1 MGKLNGRF
9 SEKTTVDTEELAEFI
24 EKSLENRE
32 AITKRVMIGTIN
44 ADAQKRIEAK
54 CGEKA
59 NEIDI
64 DNNGIVHALTQ
75 LHHNL
80 EPEDLFLA
88 VDVINT
94 TTDIELSDEKH
105 KDCDVLVFQKDIDG
119 DITFLTEVHVKKGY
133 LLIFDAWR
141 QKKARSRRGSDAA
154 KKPPRTY
161 AQSEPP
167 RNELS
172 TISHKSDEKSSG
184 GDETKARSRRR
195 PDAAKKLPR
204 AYAQNDPPRNE
215 LSTVSHKSDE

>member
-1 MGKLNGRF
+1 MGKLNGSF
-9 SEKTTVDTEELAEFI
+9 SEITSVDTDELAEFI
-24 EKSLENRE
+24 EESLKKRDVPN
-32 AITKRVMIGTIN
+32 KRVMIGTIN
-44 ADAQKRIEAK
+44 KDAQERIEPK

-64 DNNGIVHALTQ
+64 DNNSIVHALTQ

-80 EPEDLFLA
+80 EPEDLLLA

-105 KDCDVLVFQKDIDG
+105 QDCKVLIFKKDIDG
-119 DITFLTEVHVKKGY
+119 EITFLTEVHAKKGY
-133 LLIFDAWR
+133 LLVCDAWR
-141 QKKARSRRGSDAA
+141 QKKARSRRSSDAA

-161 AQSEPP
+161 AQGDPP

-184 GDETKARSRRR
+184 NIE
-195 PDAAKKLPR
+195 
-204 AYAQNDPPRNE
+204 
-215 LSTVSHKSDE
+215 

>member
-1 MGKLNGRF
+1 MGKLIGRF
-9 SEKTTVDTEELAEFI
+9 SEKSEWDKKPTVDVDELVEFI
-24 EKSLENRE
+24 EESLENRE

-44 ADAQKRIEAK
+44 ENAQKRIEAK

-64 DNNGIVHALTQ
+64 DNNGVVHALTQ

-88 VDVINT
+88 VYVINT
-94 TTDIELSDEKH
+94 TTDIELSNEKH
-105 KDCDVLVFQKDIDG
+105 KDCKVLIFRKYIDG
-119 DITFLTEVHVKKGY
+119 EITFLTEVHVKKGY
-133 LLIFDAWR
+133 LLVFDVWR
-141 QKKARSRRGSDAA
+141 QKKARSRRGPDAA

-172 TISHKSDEKSSG
+172 TISHKSDEKSS
-184 GDETKARSRRR
+184 ES
-195 PDAAKKLPR
+195 
-204 AYAQNDPPRNE
+204 
-215 LSTVSHKSDE
+215 

>member
-1 MGKLNGRF
+1 MGKLNGRL
-9 SEKTTVDTEELAEFI
+9 SEKSGGNEKPTVDVDELAEFI
-24 EKSLENRE
+24 EESLENRE
-32 AITKRVMIGTIN
+32 TVTKRVMIGTIN
-44 ADAQKRIEAK
+44 EDAQKRIKTK

-64 DNNGIVHALTQ
+64 DNNGVVHALTQ

-80 EPEDLFLA
+80 EPEDLLLA

-105 KDCDVLVFQKDIDG
+105 KDCKVLIFKKDIDG
-119 DITFLTEVHVKKGY
+119 EITFLTEVHVRKGY
-133 LLIFDAWR
+133 LLVFDVWR
-141 QKKARSRRGSDAA
+141 QKKARSRRGPDAA

-172 TISHKSDEKSSG
+172 TISHKSEEKSSG
-184 GDETKARSRRR
+184 ES
-195 PDAAKKLPR
+195 
-204 AYAQNDPPRNE
+204 
-215 LSTVSHKSDE
+215 